1 MSVATER
8 SSGPPLPL
16 RKYKSKL
23 RRGAGYHMMITF
35 NGKAR
40 SRTWISSFL
49 GMYHTVAL
57 TKMKYREEWLW
68 PEEVLQLIRWPSWK
82 KFIHGSKFKCRS
94 LVSYTLNSRSLGTVI
109 FLGQIFE
116 SYVLVPPGLLR
127 CNWWIRLCTVK
138 GYNLMVWYTYTWWD
152 DHHSQVE
159 EHIVLV
165 KGHTGSH

>member
-57 TKMKYREEWLW
+57 TKMKYREE
-68 PEEVLQLIRWPSWK
+68 
-82 KFIHGSKFKCRS
+82 
-94 LVSYTLNSRSLGTVI
+94 
-109 FLGQIFE
+109 
-116 SYVLVPPGLLR
+116 
-127 CNWWIRLCTVK
+127 
-138 GYNLMVWYTYTWWD
+138 
-152 DHHSQVE
+152 
-159 EHIVLV
+159 
-165 KGHTGSH
+165 